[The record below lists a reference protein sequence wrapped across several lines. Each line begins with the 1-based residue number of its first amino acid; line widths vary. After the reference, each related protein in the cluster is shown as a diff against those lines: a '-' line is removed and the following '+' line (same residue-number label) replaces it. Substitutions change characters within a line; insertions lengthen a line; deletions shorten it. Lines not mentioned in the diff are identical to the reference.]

1 MKRLGLALAILVLT
15 SFAGRGQS
23 TELEG
28 EWVSISPRTRGITK
42 IVITAEPD
50 GHIVEA
56 WGKCHPTDCAW
67 GRTELTRIGKSVE
80 DDTFASGFAVW
91 EPAFASKHV
100 LLSLER
106 RLLRVETVTVFR
118 DRSRRSSYRI
128 VEYLRRPEET
138 IP

>member
-1 MKRLGLALAILVLT
+1 MKRLGLSFAILVLA
-15 SFAGRGQS
+15 SFAGRGQG

-42 IVITAEPD
+42 IIITAETD

-67 GRTELTRIGKSVE
+67 GRTPLTRVGKSVE
-80 DDTFASGFAVW
+80 DESFKSGYAVW

-100 LLSLER
+100 VLSLDR
-106 RLLRVETVTVFR
+106 RMLRVETVTVFR

-128 VEYLRRPEET
+128 IEYLRRPEET